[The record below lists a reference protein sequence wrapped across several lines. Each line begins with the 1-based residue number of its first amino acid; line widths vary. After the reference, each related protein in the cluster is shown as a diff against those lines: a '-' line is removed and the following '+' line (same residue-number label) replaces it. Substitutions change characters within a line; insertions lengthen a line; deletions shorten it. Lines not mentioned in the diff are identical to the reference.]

1 MRAYTLRVRART
13 KETEMARKKS
23 KQKQKVTEKRIGFGK
38 YSGTRWRDLPTEYLK
53 WVCRETWEPSSHALA
68 SQVLLARGVKDFHRQ
83 QPRQVKRQKSRHR
96 SDPVLPQLDQEYR
109 SIVGS

>member
-23 KQKQKVTEKRIGFGK
+23 KQKQKLTEKRIGFGK
-38 YSGTRWRDLPTEYLK
+38 YSGTRWRELPTEYLK
-53 WVCRETWEPSSHALA
+53 WICRETWEPSSHALA

-83 QPRQVKRQKSRHR
+83 QPQQVKRQKNRR
-96 SDPVLPQLDQEYR
+96 KSDPVLPQLDQEFR
-109 SIVGS
+109 DIVTG

>member
-13 KETEMARKKS
+13 KESEMARKKS
-23 KQKQKVTEKRIGFGK
+23 KQKLTTKRIGFGK
-38 YSGTRWRDLPTEYLK
+38 YRGMQWRDLPTEYLK

-83 QPRQVKRQKSRHR
+83 QPQQVKRRKDRHR
-96 SDPVLPQLDQEYR
+96 SGPMLPQLDQEYR
-109 SIVGS
+109 RIVAS